1 MRHYLRRYATAY
13 AIIQP
18 LTIILALMIM
28 RRFDVTVPMRG
39 IFVGSVLISLLV
51 ALSVT
56 IFKKTIGNGVANI
69 ILGWVTV
76 FPVPFLVRIM
86 FGTVLFRTSLVIYVF
101 GLIYTVIYSFVVLYA
116 SLVNKKTKEDL
127 NALLEHREN
136 RKKDE

>member
-18 LTIILALMIM
+18 LSIILALMIM
-28 RRFDVTVPMRG
+28 RRFEVTVPMRG
-39 IFVGSVLISLLV
+39 IFVGSVLISVLV

-76 FPVPFLVRIM
+76 FPVPFLVRTM

>member
-1 MRHYLRRYATAY
+1 MRHYMRRYATAY

-18 LTIILALMIM
+18 LAIILALMIM
-28 RRFDVTVPMRG
+28 RRFEVTIPMRG
-39 IFVGSVLISLLV
+39 IFLGSVLISVLV

-69 ILGWVTV
+69 ILGWVVV
-76 FPVPFLVRIM
+76 FPVPILIRAM

-116 SLVNKKTKEDL
+116 SLVNRKTKEDL

-136 RKKDE
+136 RNKDE